1 MQIENFVWVIFWNS
15 YAKWIMLI
23 LASMD
28 SFHSSFQIIDIL
40 VPDTRGWL
48 ERYQENYMMKF
59 E

>member
-1 MQIENFVWVIFWNS
+1 MD
-15 YAKWIMLI
+15 YADFGINGFLS
-23 LASMD
+23 L
-28 SFHSSFQIIDIL
+28 SSFQIIDIL